1 VLEVKV
7 RDEIRESHAED
18 CKKTEDSQ
26 PHEHEGAIILPR
38 RRCRDS
44 EDEVQSAKKVCQMLD
59 HKAARWFAE
68 GFGTITDSSA
78 RCSRLAYSVF
88 ANCRTSVS

>member
-7 RDEIRESHAED
+7 RDEIRESHAEGY
-18 CKKTEDSQ
+18 KKTKDSQ
-26 PHEHEGAIILPR
+26 PEQHEGAFILPR

-44 EDEVQSAKKVCQMLD
+44 EDEVQSTKRVCQMLD

-68 GFGTITDSSA
+68 GFGTITGSSA

-88 ANCRTSVS
+88 SNCHTSVS